1 VADDTVPELKAG
13 RANLGQKLM
22 ESQTGS
28 TDNRRVFMLL
38 VRWGDLSQTW

>member
-28 TDNRRVFMLL
+28 TDNGRVSMLL
-38 VRWGDLSQTW
+38 VRLGDFSETW